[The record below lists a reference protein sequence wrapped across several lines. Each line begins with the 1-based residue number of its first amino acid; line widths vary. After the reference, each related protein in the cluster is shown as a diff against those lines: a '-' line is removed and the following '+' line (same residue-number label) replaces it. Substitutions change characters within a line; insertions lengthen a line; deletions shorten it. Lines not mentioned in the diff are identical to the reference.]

1 MIINL
6 SNKNITKLDLS
17 NQNLKVFPKE
27 IFELKNLRKLNLSNN
42 QIKEIPREIEN
53 LKLISNIDLS
63 NNKISGLYSNF
74 FNLRFLKVL
83 NFNNNKI
90 KILPRQISNLKL
102 LTNLYLSNN
111 NIKELPPEFYE
122 LTKLKELDISRNG
135 IKNISEKIG
144 NLNDLKKLW
153 INNLEIENFPVNE
166 IKSLPNLTSLYCFSS
181 QNINIKN
188 TTYFDLTKIK
198 GNSLGKLKL
207 NETHKEILK
216 EVSDNI
222 QELNINLE
230 PKIFISY
237 SHQDKHWLN
246 RIQTHLKVLK
256 NHLNLNFDLWD
267 DERLTTGDEWEKEIN
282 HAINEANIA
291 ILIISTDFLA
301 SDFITKKEIP
311 PILEN
316 AEKKGVKIMP
326 IVVEHCYF
334 EISKIAKFQTVNSP
348 KKPLSSLTRSES
360 ELYLMK
366 FAKDIGNFLLKKSSK

>member
-42 QIKEIPREIEN
+42 QIKEIPKEIEN
-53 LKLISNIDLS
+53 LKLLNTLDLS

-74 FNLRFLKVL
+74 FNLKFLKIL

-111 NIKELPPEFYE
+111 LIKELPSEFYE
-122 LTKLKELDISRNG
+122 LKKLKELDISRNE
-135 IKNISEKIG
+135 IKSISEKIG
-144 NLNDLKKLW
+144 NLTELKKLW
-153 INNLEIENFPVNE
+153 LNNLDIVNFPADK
-166 IKSLPNLTSLYCFSS
+166 IKSLPNLASLYCFSS
-181 QNINIKN
+181 QNINIQNK
-188 TTYFDLTKIK
+188 TYFDLTKIK

-216 EVSDNI
+216 EVNDNI
-222 QELNINLE
+222 HELNINLE

-237 SHQDKHWLN
+237 SHQDNHWLN
-246 RIQTHLKVLK
+246 RIQTHLRVLK
-256 NHLNLNFDLWD
+256 NHLNLDFDLWD
-267 DERLTTGDEWEKEIN
+267 DERLTTGDDWEKEIKE
-282 HAINEANIA
+282 AINESDIA

-334 EISKIAKFQTVNSP
+334 EISEISKFQSVNP
-348 KKPLSSLTRSES
+348 PNKPLSSLSKSDS
-360 ELYLMK
+360 ELYLIK
-366 FAKDIGNFLLKKSSK
+366 FVKDIGNILLKNSSK

>member
-17 NQNLKVFPKE
+17 NQSLKVFPKE

-53 LKLISNIDLS
+53 LKLLNNLDLS

-74 FNLRFLKVL
+74 FNLKFLKIL

-102 LTNLYLSNN
+102 LTNLYISNN
-111 NIKELPPEFYE
+111 NIKELPSEFYE
-122 LTKLKELDISRNG
+122 LTKLKELDISRNE
-135 IKNISEKIG
+135 IKNISEKID
-144 NLNDLKKLW
+144 NLTGLKKFW

-166 IKSLPNLTSLYCFSS
+166 IKSLPNLISLYCFSS
-181 QNINIKN
+181 QNIHIKN
-188 TTYFDLTKIK
+188 TIYFGLTKIK

-216 EVSDNI
+216 EVKDNI
-222 QELNINLE
+222 QELNISLE

-237 SHQDKHWLN
+237 SHQDKYWLN

-256 NHLNLNFDLWD
+256 
-267 DERLTTGDEWEKEIN
+267 
-282 HAINEANIA
+282 
-291 ILIISTDFLA
+291 II
-301 SDFITKKEIP
+301 
-311 PILEN
+311 
-316 AEKKGVKIMP
+316 
-326 IVVEHCYF
+326 
-334 EISKIAKFQTVNSP
+334 
-348 KKPLSSLTRSES
+348 
-360 ELYLMK
+360 
-366 FAKDIGNFLLKKSSK
+366 